1 MEFDYLCTRFFK
13 DDIMIKRAI
22 EEKIHKALAKKKV
35 VTIMG
40 PRQVGK
46 STLANAIIPPNADV
60 LEINGDST
68 DTQTMFTNVDEAKL
82 KTLISKKNFL
92 LVDEA
97 QKIDNVG
104 NMLKITAEKFKDVSV
119 IVTGSS
125 AFKLAAAVNESLTGR
140 KREFK
145 LYPLS
150 FKEMADHSSVLEE
163 SRMID
168 HRLIYGYYPE
178 VVTSPGEEKDIL
190 KELVDSYLYKDVM
203 EENSI
208 AKPDKLVK
216 LVQALAFQIGSTI
229 SANELSGLVGVD
241 AKTIERYIEILE
253 KSYIIFTLP
262 SYAKNQRNELKFARK
277 LYFWDMG
284 IRNSVIGNM
293 APVSLRSPEELG
305 HIWENFVIAERIK
318 RNDYIGRTFVQHY
331 FWRTQQKKE
340 IGLIEIEDGVMT
352 GFEIK
357 KKEGKRVSAPASFT
371 TAYPD
376 AAFECITPSNLIE
389 FLM

>member
-1 MEFDYLCTRFFK
+1 
-13 DDIMIKRAI
+13 MIKRAI
-22 EEKIHKALAKKKV
+22 EERIHNALAKKKV

-46 STLANAIIPPNADV
+46 STLAGAMIPDDANV
-60 LEINGDST
+60 LEINGDNT
-68 DTQTMFTNVDEAKL
+68 DVQTMFVNVDDTKM
-82 KTLISKKNFL
+82 KVLIGNKNFL

-97 QKIDNVG
+97 QKIGNVG
-104 NMLKITAEKFKDVSV
+104 NMLKIAAEKFDDVKV

-125 AFKLAAAVNESLTGR
+125 AFKLAEAVNESLTGR
-140 KREFK
+140 KREFR

-150 FKEMADHSSVLEE
+150 FKEMADETSALEE

-178 VVTSPGEEKDIL
+178 AVTSPGDEKEVI
-190 KELVDSYLYKDVM
+190 KELIDSYLYKDVL
-203 EENSI
+203 EENEI
-208 AKPDKLVK
+208 AKQDKLVR
-216 LVQALAFQIGSTI
+216 LVQALAFQIGSTV
-229 SANELSGLVGVD
+229 SANELAGHVGVD
-241 AKTIERYIEILE
+241 AKTVERYIDILE
-253 KSYIIFTLP
+253 KCYIIFTLP

-277 LYFWDMG
+277 IYFWDMG
-284 IRNSVIGNM
+284 IRNGVIGNM

-305 HIWENFVIAERIK
+305 HMWENFLIAERIK
-318 RNDYIGRTFVQHY
+318 RNDYAGRTFVQHY

-340 IGLIEIEDGVMT
+340 VDLIEIEDGMMT

-357 KKEGKRVSAPASFT
+357 RKEGKRVGAPASFT
-371 TAYPD
+371 AAYPD
-376 AAFECITPSNLIE
+376 AHFECVTPSDLMS

>member
-1 MEFDYLCTRFFK
+1 
-13 DDIMIKRAI
+13 MIKRAI
-22 EEKIHKALAKKKV
+22 EERIHNALAKKKI

-46 STLANAIIPPNADV
+46 STLAGAMIPEDAND
-60 LEINGDST
+60 LEINGDNT
-68 DTQTMFTNVDEAKL
+68 DVQTMFVNVDDTKM
-82 KTLISKKNFL
+82 KVLIGKKNFL

-97 QKIDNVG
+97 QKIGNVG
-104 NMLKITAEKFKDVSV
+104 NMLKIAAEKFDDVKV

-125 AFKLAAAVNESLTGR
+125 AFKLAEAVNESLTGR
-140 KREFK
+140 KREFR

-150 FKEMADHSSVLEE
+150 FKEMADETSVLEE

-178 VVTSPGEEKDIL
+178 VVTSPGDEKEVI
-190 KELVDSYLYKDVM
+190 KELIDSYLYKDVL
-203 EENSI
+203 EENEI
-208 AKPDKLVK
+208 AKQDKLVR
-216 LVQALAFQIGSTI
+216 LVQALAFQIGSTV
-229 SANELSGLVGVD
+229 SANELAGLVGVD
-241 AKTIERYIEILE
+241 AKTVERYIDILD
-253 KSYIIFTLP
+253 KCYIIFTLP

-277 LYFWDMG
+277 IYFWDMG
-284 IRNSVIGNM
+284 IRNGVIGNM

-305 HIWENFVIAERIK
+305 HMWENFLIAERIK
-318 RNDYIGRTFVQHY
+318 RNDYAGRTFVQHY

-340 IGLIEIEDGVMT
+340 VDLIEIEDGMMT

-357 KKEGKRVSAPASFT
+357 RKEGKRVGAPASFT
-371 TAYPD
+371 AAYPD
-376 AAFECITPSNLIE
+376 ARFECVTPTDLMS

>member
-1 MEFDYLCTRFFK
+1 
-13 DDIMIKRAI
+13 
-22 EEKIHKALAKKKV
+22 
-35 VTIMG
+35 MG

-46 STLANAIIPPNADV
+46 STLAETVIPKDAKI

-68 DTQTMFTNVDEAKL
+68 DVQTMFVNVDEVKMRV
-82 KTLISKKNFL
+82 LIGNKDFL
-92 LVDEA
+92 FVDEA
-97 QKIDNVG
+97 QKIENVG
-104 NMLKITAEKFKDVSV
+104 NMLKIVAEKFKDVRI

-140 KREFK
+140 KREYK

-150 FKEMADHSSVLEE
+150 FKELADHTSTLEE
-163 SRMID
+163 SRMLD

-178 VVTSPGEEKDIL
+178 VVTSPGDEKEVL
-190 KELVDSYLYKDVM
+190 KELIDSYLYKDVM
-203 EENSI
+203 EENNI

-216 LVQALAFQIGSTI
+216 LVQALAFQIGSTV
-229 SANELSGLVGVD
+229 SPTELAGLIGVD
-241 AKTIERYIEILE
+241 AKTVERYIDLLE

-284 IRNSVIGNM
+284 IRNGVIGNM
-293 APVSLRSPEELG
+293 APMSLRSPEELG
-305 HIWENFVIAERIK
+305 HMWENFVIAERIK
-318 RNDYIGRTFVQHY
+318 RNEYAGRTFVQHY

-340 IGLIEIEDGVMT
+340 IDLIEIEDGVMS

-357 KKEGKRVSAPASFT
+357 KKGGKRVSAPASFT
-371 TAYPD
+371 EAYPD
-376 AAFECITPSNLIE
+376 AKFECVTPTELIE

>member
-1 MEFDYLCTRFFK
+1 
-13 DDIMIKRAI
+13 MIKRAI
-22 EEKIHKALAKKKV
+22 EERILNALAKKKV

-46 STLANAIIPPNADV
+46 STLAGAMIPKDAKV
-60 LEINGDST
+60 LEINGDNT
-68 DTQTMFTNVDEAKL
+68 DVQTMFVDVDESKM
-82 KTLISKKNFL
+82 KVLIGNNNFL

-97 QKIDNVG
+97 QKIGNVG
-104 NMLKITAEKFKDVSV
+104 NMLKIVAEKFNDIKV

-140 KREFK
+140 KREFR

-150 FKEMADHSSVLEE
+150 FKEMADDTSALEE

-168 HRLIYGYYPE
+168 HRLVYGYYPE
-178 VVTSPGEEKDIL
+178 VVTSPSDEKEVL
-190 KELVDSYLYKDVM
+190 KELIDSYLYKDVM
-203 EENSI
+203 EENDI

-216 LVQALAFQIGSTI
+216 LVQALAFQIGSTV

-241 AKTIERYIEILE
+241 AKTIERYIDILE

-284 IRNSVIGNM
+284 IRNGVIGNM

-305 HIWENFVIAERIK
+305 HMWENFLIAERIK
-318 RNDYIGRTFVQHY
+318 RNDYAGRIFVQHY

-340 IGLIEIEDGVMT
+340 VDLIEIEDGMMT

-357 KKEGKRVSAPASFT
+357 RKEGKRVGAPASFT
-371 TAYPD
+371 AAYPD
-376 AAFECITPSNLIE
+376 AHFVCITPTDLMS

>member
-1 MEFDYLCTRFFK
+1 
-13 DDIMIKRAI
+13 MIKRAI
-22 EEKIHKALAKKKV
+22 DERIQNALTKKNV

-46 STLANAIIPPNADV
+46 STLACAMIPEGAKV
-60 LEINGDST
+60 LEINGDNT
-68 DTQTMFTNVDEAKL
+68 DVQTMFVNVDETKM
-82 KTLISKKNFL
+82 KVLIGNKNFI

-97 QKIDNVG
+97 QKIGNVG
-104 NMLKITAEKFKDVSV
+104 NMLKIVAEKFNDIKV

-125 AFKLAAAVNESLTGR
+125 AFKLAEAVNESLTGR
-140 KREFK
+140 KREFR

-150 FKEMADHSSVLEE
+150 FKEMADETSALEE

-178 VVTSPGEEKDIL
+178 VVTSPGDEKEVL
-190 KELVDSYLYKDVM
+190 KELIDSYLYKDVM
-203 EENSI
+203 EENDI

-216 LVQALAFQIGSTI
+216 LVQALAFQIGSTV
-229 SANELSGLVGVD
+229 SANELAGLVGVD
-241 AKTIERYIEILE
+241 AKTVERYIDILE
-253 KSYIIFTLP
+253 RCYIIFTLP

-284 IRNSVIGNM
+284 IRNGVIGNM
-293 APVSLRSPEELG
+293 ASVSLRSPEELG
-305 HIWENFVIAERIK
+305 HMWENFLVAERIK
-318 RNDYIGRTFVQHY
+318 RNDYAGRTFVQHY

-340 IGLIEIEDGVMT
+340 VDLIEVEDGLMT

-357 KKEGKRVSAPASFT
+357 RKKGKRVGAPASFT
-371 TAYPD
+371 AAYPE
-376 AAFECITPSNLIE
+376 AHFECITPDDLMS

>member
-1 MEFDYLCTRFFK
+1 
-13 DDIMIKRAI
+13 MITRAI
-22 EEKIHKALAKKKV
+22 EERIYNALAKKKA

-46 STLANAIIPPNADV
+46 STLADAIIPKDAKV
-60 LEINGDST
+60 LEINGDNT
-68 DTQTMFTNVDEAKL
+68 DVQTMFVNVDEAKM
-82 KTLISKKNFL
+82 KVLIGNKNFL
-92 LVDEA
+92 FVDEA
-97 QKIDNVG
+97 QKIENVG
-104 NMLKITAEKFKDVSV
+104 NMLKIVAEKFKDVKI

-125 AFKLAAAVNESLTGR
+125 AFKLAQAVNESLTGR

-150 FKEMADHSSVLEE
+150 FKEMADATSVLEE
-163 SRMID
+163 SRMVD

-178 VVTSPGEEKDIL
+178 VVTSPGDEKEVL
-190 KELVDSYLYKDVM
+190 KELIDSYLYKDVM
-203 EENSI
+203 EENNI

-216 LVQALAFQIGSTI
+216 LVQALAFQIGSTV
-229 SANELSGLVGVD
+229 SANELAGHVGID
-241 AKTIERYIEILE
+241 AKTVERYIEILE

-284 IRNSVIGNM
+284 IRNGVIGNM

-305 HIWENFVIAERIK
+305 HMWENFVIAERLK
-318 RNDYIGRTFVQHY
+318 KNEYAGRIFVQHY

-340 IGLIEIEDGVMT
+340 VDLIEIEDGVMT
-352 GFEIK
+352 GYEIK
-357 KKEGKRVSAPASFT
+357 RKEGKRVGAPASFT
-371 TAYPD
+371 AAYPD
-376 AAFECITPSNLIE
+376 ANFKCITPSELME

>member
-1 MEFDYLCTRFFK
+1 
-13 DDIMIKRAI
+13 MIKRII
-22 EEKIHKALAKKKV
+22 EERINSALANKKA

-46 STLANAIIPPNADV
+46 STLADTVIPENAKV

-68 DTQTMFTNVDEAKL
+68 DVQTKFVNVDETKM
-82 KTLISKKNFL
+82 KVLIGNKNFL
-92 LVDEA
+92 FVDEA
-97 QKIDNVG
+97 QKIENVG
-104 NMLKITAEKFKDVSV
+104 NMLKIVADKFKDVRI

-125 AFKLAAAVNESLTGR
+125 AFKLASAVNESLTGR
-140 KREFK
+140 KREYK

-150 FKEMADHSSVLEE
+150 FKELADHTSTLEE
-163 SRMID
+163 SRMLD

-178 VVTSPGEEKDIL
+178 VVTSPGEEKEVI
-190 KELVDSYLYKDVM
+190 KELIDSYLYKDVM
-203 EENSI
+203 EENNI

-229 SANELSGLVGVD
+229 SATELAGLVGID
-241 AKTIERYIEILE
+241 AKTVERYIDILE

-284 IRNSVIGNM
+284 IRNGVIGNM

-305 HIWENFVIAERIK
+305 HMWENFAIAERLK
-318 RNDYIGRTFVQHY
+318 RNEYAGRTFVQHY

-340 IGLIEIEDGVMT
+340 IDLIEIEDGVMT

-357 KKEGKRVSAPASFT
+357 RKEGKRVSAPTQFVE
-371 TAYPD
+371 AYPD
-376 AAFECITPSNLIE
+376 AKFECITPAELIE

>member
-1 MEFDYLCTRFFK
+1 
-13 DDIMIKRAI
+13 MITRAI
-22 EEKIHKALAKKKV
+22 ESRIQNALDKKKV

-46 STLANAIIPPNADV
+46 STLAERIIPNDANI
-60 LEINGDST
+60 LEINGDNT
-68 DTQTMFTNVDEAKL
+68 DVQSMFVNIDEAKM
-82 KTLISKKNFL
+82 KILIGNKNFL
-92 LVDEA
+92 FVDEA
-97 QKIDNVG
+97 QKIENVG
-104 NMLKITAEKFKDVSV
+104 NMLKIVAEKFDGVRI

-125 AFKLAAAVNESLTGR
+125 AFKLASAVNESLTGR

-150 FKEMADHSSVLEE
+150 FKEMANNTSVVEE
-163 SRMID
+163 SRMLD

-178 VVTSPGEEKDIL
+178 VVTSPGDEKEVL
-190 KELVDSYLYKDVM
+190 KELIDSYLYKDVM
-203 EENSI
+203 EENNI
-208 AKPDKLVK
+208 AKPDKLVR
-216 LVQALAFQIGSTI
+216 LVQALAFQIGSTV
-229 SANELSGLVGVD
+229 SATELAGLVGID

-284 IRNSVIGNM
+284 IRNAVIGNM
-293 APVSLRSPEELG
+293 APVSLRAPEELG
-305 HIWENFVIAERIK
+305 HMWENFAIAERLK
-318 RNDYIGRTFVQHY
+318 KNEYAGRTFVRHY

-340 IGLIEIEDGVMT
+340 VDLIEIEDGVMT
-352 GFEIK
+352 GFEVKRK
-357 KKEGKRVSAPASFT
+357 KGKKVGAPAQFT
-371 TAYPD
+371 AAYPE
-376 AAFECITPSNLIE
+376 AKFECITPDELME